1 MGIRGVAD
9 FDQFETDRKQ
19 KKLLGQTVEN
29 TIVGEGEMEGE
40 GQEDNPNDMSR
51 YSSVCEGTIAPT
63 LEVER

>member
-1 MGIRGVAD
+1 MNVMGIRGVAD

-40 GQEDNPNDMSR
+40 GQE
-51 YSSVCEGTIAPT
+51 
-63 LEVER
+63 